1 MSEFNKAFGGL
12 AALIALILVS
22 VFASLLGMSID
33 QFCNLG
39 CVFFIFMCLFGFI
52 SDMQERQNEKA
63 KLELMKNAQLIEKK
77 RVENYRHSLDPEG
90 YEHAEEF
97 AGVLEDLM
105 DADHESDPNLNL
117 EETEFTEI
125 IDEDAVEKA
134 KSNRALFFIIIFIL
148 WTLLIGSEF

>member
-1 MSEFNKAFGGL
+1 MFVGLPVAGFLAF
-12 AALIALILVS
+12 IALILVMLFS
-22 VFASLLGMSID
+22 SLLGMSID

-39 CVFFIFMCLFGFI
+39 CFCGILLCFLGFI
-52 SDMQERQNEKA
+52 DTVQERQNEKA
-63 KLELMKNAQLIEKK
+63 KLELKKEAQIIEKM

-97 AGVLEDLM
+97 AEVLEDLV

-117 EETEFTEI
+117 EESEFTEI

-134 KSNRALFFIIIFIL
+134 QSNRTLFFIIIIIFL
-148 WTLLIGSEF
+148 TFLLLDG

>member
-1 MSEFNKAFGGL
+1 
-12 AALIALILVS
+12 
-22 VFASLLGMSID
+22 
-33 QFCNLG
+33 
-39 CVFFIFMCLFGFI
+39 
-52 SDMQERQNEKA
+52 MQERQNEKA

-117 EETEFTEI
+117 EESEFAEI
-125 IDEDAVEKA
+125 IDEDAIEKS
-134 KSNRALFFIIIFIL
+134 KSKSRALFFIIIFIF
-148 WTLLIGSEF
+148 WTLLIGSDF

>member
-1 MSEFNKAFGGL
+1 MSLPFAGL

-39 CVFFIFMCLFGFI
+39 CFFGILLCFLGFI
-52 SDMQERQNEKA
+52 DTVQERQNEKA
-63 KLELMKNAQLIEKK
+63 KLELKKEAQIIEKM

-97 AGVLEDLM
+97 AEVLEDLV

-117 EETEFTEI
+117 EESEFTEI
-125 IDEDAVEKA
+125 IDEDEVENA
-134 KSNRALFFIIIFIL
+134 KSNRALFFIIIFIF
-148 WTLLIGSEF
+148 WTLFLLDS

>member
-1 MSEFNKAFGGL
+1 MSLPFAGL

-22 VFASLLGMSID
+22 VSASLLGMSID

-39 CVFFIFMCLFGFI
+39 CFFGILLCFLGFI
-52 SDMQERQNEKA
+52 DTVQERQNEKA
-63 KLELMKNAQLIEKK
+63 KLELKKEAQIIEKM

-97 AGVLEDLM
+97 AEVLEDLV

-117 EETEFTEI
+117 EESEFTEI
-125 IDEDAVEKA
+125 IDEDEVENA
-134 KSNRALFFIIIFIL
+134 KSNRALFFIIIFIF
-148 WTLLIGSEF
+148 WTLFLLDS

>member
-1 MSEFNKAFGGL
+1 
-12 AALIALILVS
+12 
-22 VFASLLGMSID
+22 MSID

-39 CVFFIFMCLFGFI
+39 CFCGILVCLIGFI

-63 KLELMKNAQLIEKK
+63 KLELKKEAQLIEKM

-117 EETEFTEI
+117 EESEFTEI
-125 IDEDAVEKA
+125 IDEDEVEKA
-134 KSNRALFFIIIFIL
+134 EDEIEKAKFNRALFFIIIFIF
-148 WTLLIGSEF
+148 WTLLFGSDF

>member
-1 MSEFNKAFGGL
+1 MSLPFAGL

-39 CVFFIFMCLFGFI
+39 CFCGILLCFLGFI
-52 SDMQERQNEKA
+52 DTVQERQNEKA
-63 KLELMKNAQLIEKK
+63 KLELMKDAQLIEKM

-97 AGVLEDLM
+97 AEVLEDLV
-105 DADHESDPNLNL
+105 DAEHESDPDLNL
-117 EETEFTEI
+117 EESEFAEI

-134 KSNRALFFIIIFIL
+134 KSKSRALFFIIIFIF
-148 WTLLIGSEF
+148 WTLLFGSDF

>member
-1 MSEFNKAFGGL
+1 MFVGLPVAGFLAF
-12 AALIALILVS
+12 IALILVLVLS
-22 VFASLLGMSID
+22 SLLGMSVD

-39 CVFFIFMCLFGFI
+39 CFCGILLCFLGFI
-52 SDMQERQNEKA
+52 DTVQERQNEKA
-63 KLELMKNAQLIEKK
+63 KLELKKEAQIIEKM

-97 AGVLEDLM
+97 AGVLGDLV

-117 EETEFTEI
+117 EESEFTDI

-134 KSNRALFFIIIFIL
+134 NSYRTWFVLIIILFTLFIL
-148 WTLLIGSEF
+148 SEF